1 MVWRGHGSASWALA
15 DDFQVLLANPQ
26 RLTAPQPVLASAAR
40 VCDLL
45 WRPALLPSSEIS
57 VLSSL
62 IVVVLGSATVVGSED
77 PSRAART
84 RGPRAL
90 ADPVFGGWLPK
101 LLPVGDEAYALEL
114 TSLRSSPGGAA
125 PTATLTAR
133 TTAGAL
139 NGLETFAQLFAEA
152 SPVLRAPPDLG
163 HNRSRG
169 SSAGLGR
176 RTSSAAAPPSE
187 AAASWPSSG
196 GGVVAAGVRSL
207 VIEDVPSVAWRGL
220 MVDVARHYLPLPLL
234 VATLDAMR
242 AVKLNV
248 LHMHL
253 TDAQSFPLLLQDSA
267 PGAAAGDA
275 AGAAAAPGA
284 FSAAGSLFPTHGHDP
299 GHDPGPHDVSVSV
312 KELGRLG
319 AFPQLPL
326 RSHRP
331 GGAPVDEGIV
341 YGYTAADLAALVRE
355 ASLRGIR
362 VVPEVDVP
370 AHTLSWGDAYPDMVV
385 ACAHQTAAAQSPS
398 DVPALDP
405 SRELTYQVVF
415 AVLEAVA
422 KVFPDEYLHLGADE
436 VSLCMAAAVVGLQ
449 LGRVRSAGPV
459 AWPPRP
465 IPHGC
470 AAAALFVARAWD
482 CACGPRCGCRAGKR
496 TQP

>member
-1 MVWRGHGSASWALA
+1 
-15 DDFQVLLANPQ
+15 
-26 RLTAPQPVLASAAR
+26 
-40 VCDLL
+40 
-45 WRPALLPSSEIS
+45 
-57 VLSSL
+57 
-62 IVVVLGSATVVGSED
+62 
-77 PSRAART
+77 
-84 RGPRAL
+84 
-90 ADPVFGGWLPK
+90 
-101 LLPVGDEAYALEL
+101 
-114 TSLRSSPGGAA
+114 
-125 PTATLTAR
+125 
-133 TTAGAL
+133 
-139 NGLETFAQLFAEA
+139 
-152 SPVLRAPPDLG
+152 
-163 HNRSRG
+163 
-169 SSAGLGR
+169 
-176 RTSSAAAPPSE
+176 
-187 AAASWPSSG
+187 
-196 GGVVAAGVRSL
+196 L

-248 LHMHL
+248 LHLHL

-319 AFPQLPL
+319 AFPQLPP
-326 RSHRP
+326 RSRRP
-331 GGAPVDEGIV
+331 GGAPVDEGMV

-370 AHTLSWGDAYPDMVV
+370 AHTLSWGEAYPDMVV

-405 SRELTYQVVF
+405 SHELTYRVVF

-436 VSLCMAAAVVGLQ
+436 VSLWVVAAAVVGLG

-470 AAAALFVARAWD
+470 AAAALFVARAWA

-496 TQP
+496 TQPSWRGPEPKA